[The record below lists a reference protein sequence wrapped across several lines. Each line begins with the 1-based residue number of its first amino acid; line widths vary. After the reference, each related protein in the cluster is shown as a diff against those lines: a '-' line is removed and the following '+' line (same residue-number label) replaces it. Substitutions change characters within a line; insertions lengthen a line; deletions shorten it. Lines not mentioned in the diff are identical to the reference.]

1 MESLAS
7 QAVNNPRF
15 ASDKRC
21 RRRISNN
28 SPKHNELLRA
38 SCEAVQLEATN
49 ESHWDKAVMGKTSL
63 SFQEVTSKSIVLR
76 TRCQ

>member
-28 SPKHNELLRA
+28 SPKHNELLTA
-38 SCEAVQLEATN
+38 SRKAVQLEATN
-49 ESHWDKAVMGKTSL
+49 ESHWDKAVMGKTAL

>member
-28 SPKHNELLRA
+28 SPKHNELLTAPR
-38 SCEAVQLEATN
+38 EAVQLEATN